1 MERNRPVPAQRS
13 VPGHPAHIVQPN
25 WNMSPARDDDR
36 PGVFVVDDDSHLRT
50 LIGSWVEAAGF
61 RSVELDSGEACLAA
75 LPVET
80 PAAVLLDLSMPGM
93 GGAATLDRIRSHH
106 RHLPVIVLTAN
117 KDVDTVVDLMR
128 RGAYDF
134 LPKPVDRTKL
144 VTTLVNAMERH
155 AMAMRLATLERE
167 AAGRS
172 IPGFVGASPAMRELY
187 RQIDRVAASDIS
199 VYIHG
204 ESGTGKELVARAIH
218 DRSGRGKS
226 PFIALNCAAIPENLQ
241 ESELFGHER
250 GSFTGAAQRRVGC
263 FEQVAGGTLFLDE
276 VAELSPGAQ
285 SKLLRVLQQRT
296 IQRVGSSQEIEVD
309 FRLLAAT
316 HQDLSAAVRDG
327 RFRED
332 LVYRSVVFELEL
344 PPLRERA
351 GDVELLARH
360 FVAQAGK
367 ELAGREVTLSSEA
380 LAALERYGWPGNVR
394 ELQNVCQRAAVTC
407 EGDSIVPADLP
418 QRVCSAVAQPRW
430 VASPEPAAPQVQ
442 PPAPIAAEGFRV
454 EGLAPVIGHL
464 APDPDLLPSVG
475 LEGGAAAA
483 LTLSG
488 MERNAIV
495 DALRRA
501 GGNRARVS
509 RELGIGRTT
518 LYRKLK
524 EYGIA

>member
-1 MERNRPVPAQRS
+1 M
-13 VPGHPAHIVQPN
+13 IPN
-25 WNMSPARDDDR
+25 HEEDR
-36 PGVFVVDDDSHLRT
+36 PAVFVVDDDSHLRT
-50 LIGSWVEAAGF
+50 LIASWVDAAGF
-61 RSVELDSGEACLAA
+61 RPVELESGEACLAA
-75 LPVET
+75 LPTET

-93 GGAATLDRIRSHH
+93 GGAATLDRVRSHH
-106 RHLPVIVLTAN
+106 KHLPVIVLTAN
-117 KDVDTVVDLMR
+117 KDVDTVVDVMR

-144 VTTLVNAMERH
+144 VTTLVNAMEKH

-167 AAGRS
+167 AEGRA
-172 IPGFVGASPAMRELY
+172 IPGFVGGSRAMRELY

-218 DRSGRGKS
+218 DRSGRAKS
-226 PFIALNCAAIPENLQ
+226 AFIALNCAAIPESLQ

-250 GSFTGAAQRRVGC
+250 GSFTGAAQRRIGC

-296 IQRVGSSQEIEVD
+296 IQRVGASQEIEVD

-316 HQDLSAAVRDG
+316 HQDLAAAVREG

-332 LVYRSVVFELEL
+332 LFYRIVVFELEL
-344 PPLRERA
+344 PPLRDRE

-360 FVAQAGK
+360 FVAQAAR
-367 ELAGREVTLSSEA
+367 ELAGREVQLSAEA
-380 LAALERYGWPGNVR
+380 LAALLRYEWPGNVR

-407 EGDSIVPADLP
+407 EGDTIGTGDLP
-418 QRVCSAVAQPRW
+418 PRIFAAITQPR
-430 VASPEPAAPQVQ
+430 
-442 PPAPIAAEGFRV
+442 PAPVLAAVPDRAPAGMPVPLEAAGFRV
-454 EGLAPVIGHL
+454 DGLAPVLGHL
-464 APDPDLLPSVG
+464 APEAFQEEDDGEVAVAVADGGSSPS
-475 LEGGAAAA
+475 

-495 DALRRA
+495 EALRRA

>member
-1 MERNRPVPAQRS
+1 MI
-13 VPGHPAHIVQPN
+13 PAHV
-25 WNMSPARDDDR
+25 DDR
-36 PGVFVVDDDSHLRT
+36 PAVFVVDDDSHLRT

-61 RSVELDSGEACLAA
+61 RPVELESGEACLAA
-75 LPVET
+75 LPTET

-93 GGAATLDRIRSHH
+93 GGGPALDRIRSHH
-106 RHLPVIVLTAN
+106 RHLPVIVLTAS

-144 VTTLVNAMERH
+144 VTTLVNAMEKH

-167 AAGRS
+167 AEGRT

-199 VYIHG
+199 VYVHG

-218 DRSGRGKS
+218 DRSGRSGS
-226 PFIALNCAAIPENLQ
+226 PFIALNCAAIPESLQ

-250 GSFTGAAQRRVGC
+250 GAFTGAAQRRVGC
-263 FEQVAGGTLFLDE
+263 FEQVSGGTLFLDE

-285 SKLLRVLQQRT
+285 AKLLRVLQQRT

-316 HQDLSAAVRDG
+316 HQDLAAAVQAG

-332 LVYRSVVFELEL
+332 LFYRIVVFELEL

-367 ELAGREVTLSSEA
+367 ALAGREVGISPQALEA
-380 LAALERYGWPGNVR
+380 LQRYGWPGNVR

-407 EGDSIVPADLP
+407 EGDVILPTDLPPRVCQAVAIPRAFTLAAEPAVAVPLAPVPA
-418 QRVCSAVAQPRW
+418 VGTIVT
-430 VASPEPAAPQVQ
+430 
-442 PPAPIAAEGFRV
+442 
-454 EGLAPVIGHL
+454 GLAPVLGHL
-464 APDPDLLPSVG
+464 DPEVEELPAP
-475 LEGGAAAA
+475 AAPPPAAPAA

-495 DALRRA
+495 EALQRA

>member
-1 MERNRPVPAQRS
+1 MIP
-13 VPGHPAHIVQPN
+13 I
-25 WNMSPARDDDR
+25 RDDDR
-36 PGVFVVDDDSHLRT
+36 PAVFVVDDDSHLRT

-61 RSVELDSGEACLAA
+61 RAVELDSGESCLAA
-75 LPVET
+75 LPAET

-93 GGAATLDRIRSHH
+93 GGAAALDRIRSHH

-144 VTTLVNAMERH
+144 VTTLVNAMEKH

-167 AAGRS
+167 AEGRT
-172 IPGFVGASPAMRELY
+172 IPGFVGASPSMRELY

-218 DRSGRGKS
+218 DRSGRSKS
-226 PFIALNCAAIPENLQ
+226 PFIALNCAAIPDSLQ

-250 GSFTGAAQRRVGC
+250 GAFTGAAQRRVGC
-263 FEQVAGGTLFLDE
+263 FEQVGGGTLFLDE
-276 VAELSPGAQ
+276 VAELSAGAQ

-316 HQDLSAAVRDG
+316 HQDLAAAVREG

-332 LVYRSVVFELEL
+332 LFYRIVVFELEL
-344 PPLRERA
+344 PPLRDRT

-360 FVAQAGK
+360 FVSRAGK
-367 ELAGREVTLSSEA
+367 ELAGREISIAPET
-380 LAALERYGWPGNVR
+380 LAALERYEWPGNVR

-407 EGDSIVPADLP
+407 EGDAILPSDLP
-418 QRVCSAVAQPRW
+418 PRVC
-430 VASPEPAAPQVQ
+430 AAPLAPRPVAL
-442 PPAPIAAEGFRV
+442 PVGLEAAAAPAPAPLPAGGPRV

-464 APDPDLLPSVG
+464 APEPDDLPSIG
-475 LEGGAAAA
+475 TESASSPS

-524 EYGIA
+524 EYGIV

>member
-1 MERNRPVPAQRS
+1 M
-13 VPGHPAHIVQPN
+13 
-25 WNMSPARDDDR
+25 
-36 PGVFVVDDDSHLRT
+36 FVVDDDPHLRT
-50 LIGSWVEAAGF
+50 LIGNWVGAAGF
-61 RSVELDSGEACLAA
+61 RAVELESGETCLGA
-75 LPVET
+75 LRTET

-93 GGAATLDRIRSHH
+93 GGAAALERIRSHH
-106 RHLPVIVLTAN
+106 RHLPVIVLTAS

-134 LPKPVDRTKL
+134 MPKPVDRTKL
-144 VTTLVNAMERH
+144 VTTLVNAMEKH

-167 AAGRS
+167 AAGKS
-172 IPGFVGASPAMRELY
+172 IPGFVGSSPVMRELY

-218 DRSGRGKS
+218 ERSGRSKA
-226 PFIALNCAAIPENLQ
+226 PFIALNCAAIAESLQ

-250 GSFTGAAQRRVGC
+250 GAFTGAAQRRLGC
-263 FEQVAGGTLFLDE
+263 FEQVGGGTLFLDE

-316 HQDLSAAVRDG
+316 HQDLAGAVRAG
-327 RFRED
+327 KFRED
-332 LVYRSVVFELEL
+332 LFYRIVVFELEV
-344 PPLRERA
+344 PPLRDRT

-360 FVAQAGK
+360 FVAEAGHA
-367 ELAGREVTLSSEA
+367 LAGREVTVSPEA
-380 LAALERYGWPGNVR
+380 LAALQRYGWPGNVR
-394 ELQNVCQRAAVTC
+394 ELQNVCQRAVVTC
-407 EGDSIVPADLP
+407 EGDAIQLGDLP
-418 QRVCSAVAQPRW
+418 TRVATAVA
-430 VASPEPAAPQVQ
+430 APP
-442 PPAPIAAEGFRV
+442 PPAPAPRVEEPAVAPPPILVPSDAPRV
-454 EGLAPVIGHL
+454 EGLTVIGHL
-464 APDPDLLPSVG
+464 APDPAEVAEAPLTPGSF
-475 LEGGAAAA
+475 

-495 DALRRA
+495 EALQRA

>member
-1 MERNRPVPAQRS
+1 
-13 VPGHPAHIVQPN
+13 
-25 WNMSPARDDDR
+25 MSTSRDDDR
-36 PGVFVVDDDSHLRT
+36 PSVFVVDDDAHLRT

-61 RSVELDSGEACLAA
+61 RPVELESGEACLAA
-75 LPVET
+75 LPAET

-93 GGAATLDRIRSHH
+93 GGAVALDRIRSHH
-106 RHLPVIVLTAN
+106 RHLPVVVLTAT
-117 KDVDTVVDLMR
+117 KDVDVVVDVMR

-144 VTTLVNAMERH
+144 VTTLVNAMEKH

-167 AAGRS
+167 AEGRA
-172 IPGFVGASPAMRELY
+172 IPGFVGSSPAMRELY

-199 VYIHG
+199 VFVHG

-218 DRSGRGKS
+218 DRSGRSRS
-226 PFIALNCAAIPENLQ
+226 PFIALNCAAIPESLQ

-250 GSFTGAAQRRVGC
+250 GAFTGAAQRRIGC
-263 FEQVAGGTLFLDE
+263 FEQVGGGTLFLDE

-285 SKLLRVLQQRT
+285 AKLLRVLQQRT
-296 IQRVGSSQEIEVD
+296 IQRVGASQEIEVD

-316 HQDLSAAVRDG
+316 HQDLAAAVREG

-332 LVYRSVVFELEL
+332 LFYRIVVFELEL
-344 PPLRERA
+344 PPLRDRE
-351 GDVELLARH
+351 GDVPLLARH
-360 FVAQAGK
+360 FVAMAGR
-367 ELAGREVTLSSEA
+367 ELAGRDVSVSPGAMA
-380 LAALERYGWPGNVR
+380 LLERYAWPGNVR

-407 EGDSIVPADLP
+407 EGDSILPGDLP
-418 QRVCSAVAQPRW
+418 PRIRAAVAAPRPE
-430 VASPEPAAPQVQ
+430 APRAPEPAADPVALPAEGARVDGLALVVGHL
-442 PPAPIAAEGFRV
+442 PPAPAAPSATAEPAV
-454 EGLAPVIGHL
+454 AATPAP
-464 APDPDLLPSVG
+464 
-475 LEGGAAAA
+475 A

-495 DALRRA
+495 EALQRA

>member
-1 MERNRPVPAQRS
+1 MNTPA
-13 VPGHPAHIVQPN
+13 V
-25 WNMSPARDDDR
+25 DDR
-36 PGVFVVDDDSHLRT
+36 PSVFVVDDDAHLRA
-50 LIGSWVEAAGF
+50 LIGGWVEAAGF
-61 RSVELDSGEACLAA
+61 RPVELESGEACLAA
-75 LPVET
+75 LPTET
-80 PAAVLLDLSMPGM
+80 PAAVLLDLSMPGI
-93 GGAATLDRIRSHH
+93 GGVAALDRIRSHH
-106 RHLPVIVLTAN
+106 RHLPVIVLTAS
-117 KDVDTVVDLMR
+117 KEVDTVVDIMR

-144 VTTLVNAMERH
+144 VTTLVNAMEKH

-167 AAGRS
+167 AEGRA

-218 DRSGRGKS
+218 DRSGRAKF
-226 PFIALNCAAIPENLQ
+226 PFIALNCAAIPESLQ

-250 GSFTGAAQRRVGC
+250 GAFTGAAQRRIGC
-263 FEQVAGGTLFLDE
+263 FEQVGGGTLFLDE

-285 SKLLRVLQQRT
+285 AKLLRVLQQRT

-316 HQDLSAAVRDG
+316 HQDLAAAVREG

-332 LVYRSVVFELEL
+332 LFYRIVVFELEL
-344 PPLRERA
+344 PPLRDRV
-351 GDVELLARH
+351 GDVALLARH

-367 ELAGREVTLSSEA
+367 TLTGRTVSISPEA
-380 LAALERYGWPGNVR
+380 LAILERFSWPGNVR

-407 EGDSIVPADLP
+407 EGDAIQPSDIPPRIRAAESGPSPAAASDVPLATAPPSPVPAG
-418 QRVCSAVAQPRW
+418 
-430 VASPEPAAPQVQ
+430 PAAPPPGTAGEPLVA
-442 PPAPIAAEGFRV
+442 PPAAEPRAA
-454 EGLAPVIGHL
+454 P
-464 APDPDLLPSVG
+464 
-475 LEGGAAAA
+475 A

-495 DALRRA
+495 EALNRA

-524 EYGIA
+524 EYGID

>member
-1 MERNRPVPAQRS
+1 MKPVHEKERPA
-13 VPGHPAHIVQPN
+13 
-25 WNMSPARDDDR
+25 
-36 PGVFVVDDDSHLRT
+36 VFVVDDDAHLRS
-50 LIGSWVEAAGF
+50 LIASWVEAAGF
-61 RSVELDSGEACLAA
+61 RPVEFDGGEPCLAA
-75 LPVET
+75 LPSET
-80 PAAVLLDLSMPGM
+80 PATVLLDLSMPGL

-106 RHLPVIVLTAN
+106 RHLPVIVLTATQ
-117 KDVDTVVDLMR
+117 DADTIVDLMR

-144 VTTLVNAMERH
+144 VTTIVNAIEKH

-167 AAGRS
+167 AEGRAF
-172 IPGFVGASPAMRELY
+172 PGFVGSSRAMRELY

-218 DRSGRGKS
+218 DRSCRSAS
-226 PFIALNCAAIPENLQ
+226 PYIALNCAAIPDSLQ

-250 GSFTGAAQRRVGC
+250 GAFTGAAQRRIGC

-285 SKLLRVLQQRT
+285 AKLLRVLQQRT
-296 IQRVGSSQEIEVD
+296 IQRVGGSQEVAVD

-316 HQDLSAAVRDG
+316 HQDLASSVRAG

-332 LVYRSVVFELEL
+332 LFYRIVVFELEL
-344 PPLRERA
+344 PPLRERE

-360 FVAQAGK
+360 FVALAGR
-367 ELAGREVTLSSEA
+367 ELAGRDVRLSAEA
-380 LAALERYGWPGNVR
+380 LATLQAYGWPGNVR
-394 ELQNVCQRAAVTC
+394 ELQNVCQRAAVSC
-407 EGDSIVPADLP
+407 EGDLIGLADLSP
-418 QRVCSAVAQPRW
+418 RIRVGLSAAMPDL
-430 VASPEPAAPQVQ
+430 
-442 PPAPIAAEGFRV
+442 PPAPVEAAGERLHGPASV
-454 EGLAPVIGHL
+454 HVAPEESEVTDELPLTTPLAR
-464 APDPDLLPSVG
+464 SVP
-475 LEGGAAAA
+475 A

-495 DALRRA
+495 EALRRG

-524 EYGIA
+524 EYGIV

>member
-1 MERNRPVPAQRS
+1 MI
-13 VPGHPAHIVQPN
+13 PAHV
-25 WNMSPARDDDR
+25 DDR
-36 PGVFVVDDDSHLRT
+36 PAVFVVDDDSHLRT
-50 LIGSWVEAAGF
+50 LIGGWVEAAGF
-61 RSVELDSGEACLAA
+61 RPVELESGEACLAA
-75 LPVET
+75 LPTET

-93 GGAATLDRIRSHH
+93 GGAAALDRIRSHH
-106 RHLPVIVLTAN
+106 RHLPVIVLTAT

-144 VTTLVNAMERH
+144 VTTLVNAMEKH

-167 AAGRS
+167 AEGRT

-218 DRSGRGKS
+218 DRSGRSGS
-226 PFIALNCAAIPENLQ
+226 PFIALNCAAIPESLQ

-250 GSFTGAAQRRVGC
+250 GAFTGAAQRRVGC
-263 FEQVAGGTLFLDE
+263 FEQVSGGTLFLDE

-316 HQDLSAAVRDG
+316 HQDLAAAVQAG

-332 LVYRSVVFELEL
+332 LFYRIVVFELEL

-367 ELAGREVTLSSEA
+367 ALAGREVGISPQA
-380 LAALERYGWPGNVR
+380 LDALQRYGWPGNVR

-407 EGDSIVPADLP
+407 EGDSIVPTDLP
-418 QRVCSAVAQPRW
+418 PRVCQAVAIPRP
-430 VASPEPAAPQVQ
+430 VAPAAEPAVAA
-442 PPAPIAAEGFRV
+442 PPAPVPTVGTV
-454 EGLAPVIGHL
+454 VTGLAPVLGHL
-464 APDPDLLPSVG
+464 VPETEELPAPAASPS
-475 LEGGAAAA
+475 APAA

-495 DALRRA
+495 EALQRA

>member
-1 MERNRPVPAQRS
+1 M
-13 VPGHPAHIVQPN
+13 
-25 WNMSPARDDDR
+25 
-36 PGVFVVDDDSHLRT
+36 
-50 LIGSWVEAAGF
+50 
-61 RSVELDSGEACLAA
+61 
-75 LPVET
+75 
-80 PAAVLLDLSMPGM
+80 
-93 GGAATLDRIRSHH
+93 
-106 RHLPVIVLTAN
+106 IVLTAN

-144 VTTLVNAMERH
+144 VTTLVNAMEKH

-167 AAGRS
+167 AEGRT
-172 IPGFVGASPAMRELY
+172 IPGFVGASPSMRELY

-218 DRSGRGKS
+218 DRSGRGRS
-226 PFIALNCAAIPENLQ
+226 PPSSPSTAPPSPSPSRSRSSSGTSAAP
-241 ESELFGHER
+241 SP
-250 GSFTGAAQRRVGC
+250 GAAQRRVGC
-263 FEQVAGGTLFLDE
+263 FEQVGGGTLFLDE

-316 HQDLSAAVRDG
+316 HQDLAAAVREG

-332 LVYRSVVFELEL
+332 LFYRIVVFELEL
-344 PPLRERA
+344 PPLRDRA

-367 ELAGREVTLSSEA
+367 ELAGREVAISAGGARGPGA
-380 LAALERYGWPGNVR
+380 LRLARKRPGAAERLPAGRGHLR
-394 ELQNVCQRAAVTC
+394 GRT
-407 EGDSIVPADLP
+407 SIVPADLP
-418 QRVCSAVAQPRW
+418 PRICAAVAAAPRRRSPPVAPSRRPQPR
-430 VASPEPAAPQVQ
+430 
-442 PPAPIAAEGFRV
+442 APISSRRAPCRGARARHRPPRPRSGRPAGGRDRGRV
-454 EGLAPVIGHL
+454 AP
-464 APDPDLLPSVG
+464 
-475 LEGGAAAA
+475 A

-495 DALRRA
+495 EALRRA

>member
-1 MERNRPVPAQRS
+1 MIPT
-13 VPGHPAHIVQPN
+13 
-25 WNMSPARDDDR
+25 RDDDR
-36 PGVFVVDDDSHLRT
+36 PAVFVVDDDSHLRT

-61 RSVELDSGEACLAA
+61 RSVELDSGEACLAS
-75 LPVET
+75 LPTET

-93 GGAATLDRIRSHH
+93 GGAAALDRIRSHH

-144 VTTLVNAMERH
+144 VTTLVNAMEKH

-167 AAGRS
+167 AEGRA
-172 IPGFVGASPAMRELY
+172 IPGFVGASPSMRELY

-218 DRSGRGKS
+218 DRSGRGKA
-226 PFIALNCAAIPENLQ
+226 PFIALNCAAIPESLQ

-250 GSFTGAAQRRVGC
+250 GAFTGAAQRRTGC

-285 SKLLRVLQQRT
+285 AKLLRVLQQRT

-316 HQDLSAAVRDG
+316 HQDLAAAVREG

-332 LVYRSVVFELEL
+332 LFYRIVVFELEL
-344 PPLRERA
+344 PPLRDRA
-351 GDVELLARH
+351 GDVELLARY
-360 FVAQAGK
+360 FVSLAGK
-367 ELAGREVTLSSEA
+367 ELAGRTVAISPEA
-380 LAALERYGWPGNVR
+380 LAALERYTWPGNVR

-407 EGDSIVPADLP
+407 EGDAITVADIPPRICAAIALP
-418 QRVCSAVAQPRW
+418 R
-430 VASPEPAAPQVQ
+430 PEAAAPT
-442 PPAPIAAEGFRV
+442 PPYPAFPPSPILAEGARV
-454 EGLAPVIGHL
+454 EGLAPVLGHL
-464 APDPDLLPSVG
+464 APELDGLPSF
-475 LEGGAAAA
+475 AAETGSAPA

-495 DALRRA
+495 EALRRA

>member
-1 MERNRPVPAQRS
+1 MNAMHDE
-13 VPGHPAHIVQPN
+13 
-25 WNMSPARDDDR
+25 DR
-36 PGVFVVDDDSHLRT
+36 PAVFVVDDDSHLRT
-50 LIGSWVEAAGF
+50 LIGSWVNAAGF
-61 RSVELDSGEACLAA
+61 RPVELDGGEACLAA
-75 LPVET
+75 LPTET

-93 GGAATLDRIRSHH
+93 GGAAALDRIRSHH

-144 VTTLVNAMERH
+144 VTTLVNAMEKH

-167 AAGRS
+167 AEGRA
-172 IPGFVGASPAMRELY
+172 IPGFVGGSRAMRELY

-218 DRSGRGKS
+218 ERSGRSGS
-226 PFIALNCAAIPENLQ
+226 PFIALNCAAIPESLQ

-250 GSFTGAAQRRVGC
+250 GAFTGAAQRRVGC
-263 FEQVAGGTLFLDE
+263 FEQVAGGTFFLDE
-276 VAELSPGAQ
+276 VAELSLGAQ
-285 SKLLRVLQQRT
+285 AKLLRVLQQRT

-316 HQDLSAAVRDG
+316 HQDLTQAVREG

-332 LVYRSVVFELEL
+332 LFYRIVVFELEL
-344 PPLRERA
+344 PPLRDRE

-360 FVAQAGK
+360 FVQHAGR
-367 ELAGREVTLSSEA
+367 ELAGRDVHLSAEA
-380 LAALERYGWPGNVR
+380 LAALQRYSWPGNVR

-407 EGDSIVPADLP
+407 EGDTIGPGDLP
-418 QRVCSAVAQPRW
+418 PRVCAATAPPQP
-430 VASPEPAAPQVQ
+430 VFAPAAAAAPVPPSPVPFEPLAGQV
-442 PPAPIAAEGFRV
+442 ER
-454 EGLAPVIGHL
+454 LAPVVGHL
-464 APDPDLLPSVG
+464 PPEDSEITGELPIAPDASAP
-475 LEGGAAAA
+475 A

>member
-1 MERNRPVPAQRS
+1 MITTPE
-13 VPGHPAHIVQPN
+13 
-25 WNMSPARDDDR
+25 DDR
-36 PGVFVVDDDSHLRT
+36 PSVFVVDDDPDLRT

-61 RSVELDSGEACLAA
+61 RPVELESGEACLAA
-75 LPVET
+75 LPAET

-93 GGAATLDRIRSHH
+93 GGAAALDRIRSNHQ
-106 RHLPVIVLTAN
+106 HLPVIVLTAT
-117 KDVDTVVDLMR
+117 KEVDTVVDLMR

-144 VTTLVNAMERH
+144 VTTLVNAMEKH
-155 AMAMRLATLERE
+155 AMAMRLVTLERE
-167 AAGRS
+167 VAGQA
-172 IPGFVGASPAMRELY
+172 IPGFVGNSPAMRELY
-187 RQIDRVAASDIS
+187 RQVDRVAASDIS
-199 VYIHG
+199 VYING

-218 DRSGRGKS
+218 DRSGRSKA
-226 PFIALNCAAIPENLQ
+226 PFIALNCAAIPESLQ

-250 GSFTGAAQRRVGC
+250 GSFTGAAQRRVGS
-263 FEQVAGGTLFLDE
+263 FEAVSGGTLFLDE
-276 VAELSPGAQ
+276 VAELPAGAQ

-316 HQDLSAAVRDG
+316 HQDLSLAVKEG

-332 LVYRSVVFELEL
+332 LYYRIVVFELEL
-344 PPLRERA
+344 PPLRDRA

-360 FVAQAGK
+360 FAVEAGK
-367 ELAGREVTLSSEA
+367 AYSGRAVTVSPEA
-380 LAALERYGWPGNVR
+380 MEAMVRYAWPGNVR
-394 ELQNVCQRAAVTC
+394 ELQNLCQRAAVTC
-407 EGDSIVPADLP
+407 EGDVIALRDLP
-418 QRVCSAVAQPRW
+418 TRICNAVALQRP
-430 VASPEPAAPQVQ
+430 PPTPAAALAPL
-442 PPAPIAAEGFRV
+442 PAPLDAQSTAVFD
-454 EGLAPVIGHL
+454 LPVIGHL
-464 APDPDLLPSVG
+464 SPDAAGAPPVA
-475 LEGGAAAA
+475 GGEAARAPA

-488 MERNAIV
+488 VEKNAIV
-495 DALRRA
+495 DALRRT

>member
-1 MERNRPVPAQRS
+1 MIP
-13 VPGHPAHIVQPN
+13 I
-25 WNMSPARDDDR
+25 RDDDR
-36 PGVFVVDDDSHLRT
+36 PAVFVVDDDPHLRT
-50 LIGSWVEAAGF
+50 LIGGWVEAAGF
-61 RSVELDSGEACLAA
+61 RSVELDSGESCLAA
-75 LPVET
+75 LPTET
-80 PAAVLLDLSMPGM
+80 PAAVLLDLSMPGI

-144 VTTLVNAMERH
+144 VTTLVNAMEKH

-167 AAGRS
+167 AEGRT
-172 IPGFVGASPAMRELY
+172 IPGFVGASPSMRELY

-218 DRSGRGKS
+218 DRSGRGKA
-226 PFIALNCAAIPENLQ
+226 PFIALNCAAIPESLQ

-250 GSFTGAAQRRVGC
+250 GAFTGAAQRRVGC
-263 FEQVAGGTLFLDE
+263 FEQVGGGTLFLDE

-285 SKLLRVLQQRT
+285 AKLLRVLQQRT

-316 HQDLSAAVRDG
+316 HQDLAAAVRDG

-332 LVYRSVVFELEL
+332 LFYRIVVFELEL
-344 PPLRERA
+344 PPLRDRV

-360 FVAQAGK
+360 FVSRAGK
-367 ELAGREVTLSSEA
+367 ELAGREIHISPEA
-380 LAALERYGWPGNVR
+380 LASLERYEWPGNVR

-407 EGDSIVPADLP
+407 GGESILVSDLPPRICAAVALPRVEVPRPAVEAAPVAVPAPLP
-418 QRVCSAVAQPRW
+418 
-430 VASPEPAAPQVQ
+430 
-442 PPAPIAAEGFRV
+442 AEGPRV

-464 APDPDLLPSVG
+464 SPEPDDLPSVG
-475 LEGGAAAA
+475 IEGASSPA

-495 DALRRA
+495 EALRRA

>member
-1 MERNRPVPAQRS
+1 MIPSRADERPS
-13 VPGHPAHIVQPN
+13 
-25 WNMSPARDDDR
+25 
-36 PGVFVVDDDSHLRT
+36 VFVVDDDAHLRT
-50 LIGSWVEAAGF
+50 LIGGWVEAAGF
-61 RSVELDSGEACLAA
+61 HPLELESGEACLAS
-75 LPVET
+75 LPDET

-93 GGAATLDRIRSHH
+93 GGAVALDRIRSHH
-106 RHLPVIVLTAN
+106 RHLPVIVLTAT

-128 RGAYDF
+128 RGAYDY

-144 VTTLVNAMERH
+144 ITTLVNAMEKH

-167 AAGRS
+167 AEGRT
-172 IPGFVGASPAMRELY
+172 IPGFVGASPSMRELY

-218 DRSGRGKS
+218 DRSGRSKS
-226 PFIALNCAAIPENLQ
+226 PFIALNCAAIPESLQ

-250 GSFTGAAQRRVGC
+250 GAFTGAAQRRIGC
-263 FEQVAGGTLFLDE
+263 FEQVGGGTLFMDE
-276 VAELSPGAQ
+276 LAELSLGAQ
-285 SKLLRVLQQRT
+285 AKLLRVLQQRT

-316 HQDLSAAVRDG
+316 HQDLAAAVREG

-332 LVYRSVVFELEL
+332 LFYRIVVFELEL

-351 GDVELLARH
+351 GDVALLAQY
-360 FVAQAGK
+360 FVSQAGK
-367 ELAGREVTLSSEA
+367 ALAGREVSISPEA
-380 LAALERYGWPGNVR
+380 LAILERFSWPGNVR
-394 ELQNVCQRAAVTC
+394 ELQNVCQRATVTC
-407 EGDSIVPADLP
+407 EGQAIQPSDLP
-418 QRVCSAVAQPRW
+418 PRIRAADVPPPPAPAQP
-430 VASPEPAAPQVQ
+430 SPLPAAPTPVPLADRGEPQASVPPTE
-442 PPAPIAAEGFRV
+442 PPAEPRAA
-454 EGLAPVIGHL
+454 P
-464 APDPDLLPSVG
+464 
-475 LEGGAAAA
+475 A

-495 DALRRA
+495 EALQRA

-524 EYGIA
+524 EYGIE

>member
-1 MERNRPVPAQRS
+1 MIPIHEE
-13 VPGHPAHIVQPN
+13 
-25 WNMSPARDDDR
+25 DR
-36 PGVFVVDDDSHLRT
+36 PAVFVVDDDYHLRT
-50 LIGSWVEAAGF
+50 LIATWVEAAGF
-61 RSVELDSGEACLAA
+61 RPVELDSGEACLGA
-75 LPVET
+75 LPTET

-117 KDVDTVVDLMR
+117 RDVDTVVDVMR

-144 VTTLVNAMERH
+144 VTTLVNAMEKH

-167 AAGRS
+167 AEGRA
-172 IPGFVGASPAMRELY
+172 IPGFVGGSRTMRELY

-218 DRSGRGKS
+218 DRSGRGKA
-226 PFIALNCAAIPENLQ
+226 PFIALNCAAIPESLQ

-250 GSFTGAAQRRVGC
+250 GSVTGAAQRRIGC

-276 VAELSPGAQ
+276 VAELSSGAQ

-316 HQDLSAAVRDG
+316 HQDLAAAVREG

-332 LVYRSVVFELEL
+332 LFYRIVVFELEL
-344 PPLRERA
+344 PPLRDRE
-351 GDVELLARH
+351 GDVELLASH
-360 FVAQAGK
+360 FVALAGR
-367 ELAGREVTLSSEA
+367 ELAGREVQLSPEA
-380 LAALERYGWPGNVR
+380 LSALLRYDWPGNVR

-407 EGDSIVPADLP
+407 EGDTIGTGDLP
-418 QRVCSAVAQPRW
+418 PRIF
-430 VASPEPAAPQVQ
+430 AAIAAPRPAPAPAAMMPDLAFLA
-442 PPAPIAAEGFRV
+442 PPTPVDAAGVRV
-454 EGLAPVIGHL
+454 DGLAPVIGHL
-464 APDPDLLPSVG
+464 APDEV
-475 LEGGAAAA
+475 EGTDEPPTLSSASGSSAG

-495 DALRRA
+495 EALRRA

>member
-1 MERNRPVPAQRS
+1 
-13 VPGHPAHIVQPN
+13 
-25 WNMSPARDDDR
+25 MSPIHDEDR
-36 PGVFVVDDDSHLRT
+36 PAVFVVDDDSHLRT

-61 RSVELDSGEACLAA
+61 RPVELDGGEACLAA
-75 LPVET
+75 LPTET

-93 GGAATLDRIRSHH
+93 GGATALDRIRSHH

-144 VTTLVNAMERH
+144 VTTLVNAMEKH

-167 AAGRS
+167 AEGRA
-172 IPGFVGASPAMRELY
+172 IPGFVGGSRAMRELY

-218 DRSGRGKS
+218 ERSGRSRS
-226 PFIALNCAAIPENLQ
+226 PFIALNCAAIPESLQ

-250 GSFTGAAQRRVGC
+250 GAFTGAAQRRVGC

-276 VAELSPGAQ
+276 VAELSLGAQ
-285 SKLLRVLQQRT
+285 AKLLRVLQQRT

-316 HQDLSAAVRDG
+316 HQDLTQAVREG

-332 LVYRSVVFELEL
+332 LFYRIVVFELEL
-344 PPLRERA
+344 PPLRDRE

-360 FVAQAGK
+360 FVPHAGR
-367 ELAGREVTLSSEA
+367 ELAGRDVHLSAEA
-380 LAALERYGWPGNVR
+380 LAALQRYGWPGNVR

-407 EGDSIVPADLP
+407 EGDTIGPGDLP
-418 QRVCSAVAQPRW
+418 PRVCTAA
-430 VASPEPAAPQVQ
+430 ASPSPAQAP
-442 PPAPIAAEGFRV
+442 PRPRPRSSWRPRRRSSRWPARSRGSRPSSGTCPRGF
-454 EGLAPVIGHL
+454 
-464 APDPDLLPSVG
+464 
-475 LEGGAAAA
+475 GG
-483 LTLSG
+483 
-488 MERNAIV
+488 
-495 DALRRA
+495 DRRA
-501 GGNRARVS
+501 PASTPTRRPP
-509 RELGIGRTT
+509 R
-518 LYRKLK
+518 
-524 EYGIA
+524 

>member
-1 MERNRPVPAQRS
+1 MQFDLGMIPTQEE
-13 VPGHPAHIVQPN
+13 
-25 WNMSPARDDDR
+25 DR
-36 PGVFVVDDDSHLRT
+36 PAVFVVDDDAHIRT
-50 LIGSWVEAAGF
+50 LIASWVEAAGF
-61 RSVELDSGEACLAA
+61 RPVELESGEACLAA
-75 LPVET
+75 LPTET

-93 GGAATLDRIRSHH
+93 GGAATLDRVRSHH

-117 KDVDTVVDLMR
+117 RDVDTVVDLMR

-134 LPKPVDRTKL
+134 LPKPIDRTKL
-144 VTTLVNAMERH
+144 VTTLVNAMEKH

-167 AAGRS
+167 AEGRA
-172 IPGFVGASPAMRELY
+172 IPGFVGASRTMRELY

-218 DRSGRGKS
+218 DRSGRSRS
-226 PFIALNCAAIPENLQ
+226 PFIALNCAAIPESLQ

-250 GSFTGAAQRRVGC
+250 GSFTGAAQRRIGC

-296 IQRVGSSQEIEVD
+296 IQRVGASQEIQVD

-316 HQDLSAAVRDG
+316 HQDLPAAVRAG

-332 LVYRSVVFELEL
+332 LFYRIVVFELEL
-344 PPLRERA
+344 PPLRDRE

-360 FVAQAGK
+360 FVAQAGR
-367 ELAGREVTLSSEA
+367 ELAGREVQLSPEA
-380 LAALERYGWPGNVR
+380 MTALQRYDWPGNVR

-407 EGDSIVPADLP
+407 EGEAIVPGDLP
-418 QRVCSAVAQPRW
+418 PRIFAALAQPRSAPVL
-430 VASPEPAAPQVQ
+430 VAMAPDGAVAGSPT
-442 PPAPIAAEGFRV
+442 PIDSGGIRV
-454 EGLAPVIGHL
+454 DGLAPVIGHL
-464 APDPDLLPSVG
+464 APEE
-475 LEGGAAAA
+475 LEEGEAAAPAIDIQSSAA

-495 DALRRA
+495 VALQRA

-524 EYGIA
+524 EYGIG